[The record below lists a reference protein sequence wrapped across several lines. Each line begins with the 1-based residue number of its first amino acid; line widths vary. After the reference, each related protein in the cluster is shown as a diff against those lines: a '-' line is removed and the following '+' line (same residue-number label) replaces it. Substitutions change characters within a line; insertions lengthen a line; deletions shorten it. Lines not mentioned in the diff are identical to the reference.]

1 MSTLPMHSTIGMLG
15 GGQLGR
21 MAAMAAASLGYRT
34 HVFTTKAK
42 APSTQ
47 VTDLVTIGAWEDRAA
62 LTSFASQCDVITI
75 EFENI
80 PIDAV
85 RHLDSICPV
94 HPGAR
99 ALKICQ
105 DRALEKSMLANL
117 GIETTSWR
125 EVDSL
130 QALEQAASEIGL
142 PAVLKTATLGYDG
155 HGQVKITTQEGVAR
169 AWKHVGEKRSVLE
182 GFVDFK
188 RELSIVAARSKGGQM
203 AFYPLVENQHTEEH
217 ILSRTLAPAPSMT
230 PTLAASAAKIVKRI
244 AESLDYIG
252 VLAVEFF
259 QTQDDRLL
267 VNEIAPRPHN
277 SGHWT
282 MDGCVTSQ
290 FEQQIRAVT
299 GLPLGDTSPRFKTTM
314 VNLLGEEILERD
326 AMLALPNRRVHIY
339 GKVGLR
345 PGRKMGH
352 VNILEPLP

>member
-1 MSTLPMHSTIGMLG
+1 MHSTIGMLG

-21 MAAMAAASLGYRT
+21 MAAMAASSLGYRT

-62 LTSFASQCDVITI
+62 LTSFASQCDVITF

-85 RHLDSICPV
+85 RHLDSLCPV

-105 DRALEKSMLANL
+105 DRALEKSMLQNI
-117 GIETTSWR
+117 GVVTTAWK
-125 EVDSL
+125 EVSSL
-130 QALEQAASEIGL
+130 EELEAAALEIGF

-155 HGQVKITTQEGVAR
+155 HGQVKITHEKGLAQ
-169 AWKHVGEKRSVLE
+169 AWKNVGEKRSVLE
-182 GFVDFK
+182 AFVDFE
-188 RELSIVAARSKGGQM
+188 RELSIVAARAKGGQV
-203 AFYPLVENQHTEEH
+203 AFYPLVENKHTDDH
-217 ILSRTLAPAPSMT
+217 ILTRTLAPAPATT
-230 PTLAASAAKIVKRI
+230 PARAARAVKIAKRI

-252 VLAVEFF
+252 VFAVEFF
-259 QTQDDRLL
+259 QTHHGTLL

-282 MDGCVTSQ
+282 MDGAITSQ
-290 FEQQIRAVT
+290 FEQQIRAVA
-299 GLPLGDTSPRFKTTM
+299 GLPLGDTSPTFKTTM

-339 GKVGLR
+339 GKTGLR

-352 VNILEPLP
+352 VNILEPLS